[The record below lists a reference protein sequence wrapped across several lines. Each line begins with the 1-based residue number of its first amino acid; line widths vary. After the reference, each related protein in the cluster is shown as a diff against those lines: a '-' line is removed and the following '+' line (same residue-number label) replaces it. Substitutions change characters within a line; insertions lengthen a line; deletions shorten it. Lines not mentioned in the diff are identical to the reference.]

1 MQKIKQYGLLT
12 HATGIKAVTY
22 KTQYSSQKKITKMK
36 NILQIGV
43 HKDYLASGEPLHSH
57 YVSTAEPILTKFDT
71 GIDNVHHGDK
81 T

>member
-1 MQKIKQYGLLT
+1 
-12 HATGIKAVTY
+12 
-22 KTQYSSQKKITKMK
+22 MK